1 MEAVTNV
8 CALTEHGFRSG
19 QTVTIEQ
26 GRICAIMDDGDFG
39 GETSETRDAKGAY
52 LLPGFIDIQVNGG
65 NGVLFNEAPTSN
77 TIRRIG
83 QAHRRFGT
91 TGFLPTLFSDD
102 LDKVEAAIDATREA
116 VEAGVPGVLGIHLE
130 GPFLNKTRK
139 GIHDASKF
147 RVLNDKAVAL
157 LASLGVG
164 KTLVTLAPETTSPA
178 MIRELVEAGVIVSA
192 GHTDASY
199 KEATDAIAAGIRG
212 FTHLF
217 NAMSPLT
224 SRKPGAVGAA
234 LDSAD
239 CWCGVIVD
247 GHHVHEATL
256 RIALAAKGTGR
267 LLLVTDAMATVG
279 TSEKTFVLGGQPIRA
294 VDGACMSPD
303 GTLAGSDLDMA
314 TAVRNT
320 VSMLGLDLA
329 EAVRMASLYPA
340 RFLGVDHELGCIKP
354 GHRANLVL
362 ADRDLDVIDTW
373 IDGNSIA

>member
-1 MEAVTNV
+1 
-8 CALTEHGFRSG
+8 
-19 QTVTIEQ
+19 
-26 GRICAIMDDGDFG
+26 
-39 GETSETRDAKGAY
+39 
-52 LLPGFIDIQVNGG
+52 
-65 NGVLFNEAPTSN
+65 
-77 TIRRIG
+77 
-83 QAHRRFGT
+83 
-91 TGFLPTLFSDD
+91 
-102 LDKVEAAIDATREA
+102 
-116 VEAGVPGVLGIHLE
+116 
-130 GPFLNKTRK
+130 
-139 GIHDASKF
+139 
-147 RVLNDKAVAL
+147 
-157 LASLGVG
+157 
-164 KTLVTLAPETTSPA
+164 
-178 MIRELVEAGVIVSA
+178 
-192 GHTDASY
+192 
-199 KEATDAIAAGIRG
+199 
-212 FTHLF
+212 
-217 NAMSPLT
+217 MSPLT

-234 LDSAD
+234 LDSDD

-256 RIALAAKGTGR
+256 RIALAAKATGR

-320 VSMLGLDLA
+320 VRMLELDLA